1 MGENEDDPV
10 DNAQVGVSDEN
21 AIENENDKMGGK
33 SNGRALSQFEAL
45 VQVRKEHLLN
55 PERSPSPS
63 IFSPSTDWTESSS
76 DESSSSE
83 QDESDDESSE
93 ESMESLQHHGAGGF
107 VASA

>member
-21 AIENENDKMGGK
+21 AIENENDKMKGK

-76 DESSSSE
+76 DDGSSG
-83 QDESDDESSE
+83 SE
-93 ESMESLQHHGAGGF
+93 EEEDDNERDSDNDNESG
-107 VASA
+107 S